1 MQILLDEK
9 KPYYKA
15 NLHCHSILSDGKMT
29 VEELKTAYMQQGYSV
44 VAFTD
49 HEHLIDNS
57 YLNDENFL
65 AITACEVAI
74 KEFPEQSTL
83 VNMAMRVCHLNFYA
97 LDPHNTIT
105 PCYEKVYDHYVNEHN
120 AHLIRYEKEYKRR
133 YDKDGVNEM
142 IRIANEQGFIVSYNH
157 PTWSLEDASRYLQY
171 ENLWAVEIH
180 NTSCAKVGMLTDEH
194 ALDDFLRADKPIFCT
209 AADDNHQK
217 ADMFG
222 GWVQIN
228 APALTY
234 ANIMTALQKGNFY
247 ASTGVDVY
255 SLVRDGNEVTI
266 RTSPC
271 KQITLT
277 TKGRRVSTVRAE
289 ENETICQ
296 ATFAL
301 RKTDGHF
308 RIRVTDEKGR
318 SAYTQ
323 AYSI

>member
-1 MQILLDEK
+1 MQILLDEN
-9 KPYYKA
+9 KPFYKA
-15 NLHCHSILSDGKMT
+15 NLHCHSVFSDGEMT

-83 VNMAMRVCHLNFYA
+83 VNMALRVCHLNFYA
-97 LDPHNTIT
+97 INPHNTIT

-171 ENLWAVEIH
+171 ENLWAVEIY
-180 NTSCAKVGMLTDEH
+180 NTGCTLNGRLTDEH

-301 RKTDGHF
+301 RETDGHF
-308 RIRVTDEKGR
+308 RIRATDEKGR